1 MYHNQKNIV
10 FLCGARDFH
19 AMDWYRSA
27 QEQLP
32 REKLCIVTDLIAG
45 EGFQKLISEKDN
57 VYFLIILDKFL
68 LKRQSKIG
76 DLWRN
81 ILKLLVL
88 PIQII
93 LLKRFDK
100 KNANTIY
107 YAHSM
112 YYLWLA
118 AAANVEFVGTPQG
131 SDILVKPFRSRIF
144 HFFSKKSMKK
154 AKFITVDS
162 VKMKEKT
169 YEIARVNPKIIQN
182 GIDLKSIQLFLT
194 SKIINTSRKG
204 ILSIR
209 GLAPLYRVK
218 EALFSR
224 NRMVNKKSQSI
235 TFVYPFSEG
244 EYKDK
249 VFQYISSS
257 DIDLGRVT
265 RAKMYELI
273 FNTQLVISIPSS
285 DSSPRSVYE
294 AIFCGAAVAISY
306 HPYYDGLPDC
316 MKERIILID
325 IENENFIEESLQKA
339 KKIIAKQFIPCEV
352 TLDLFDQRRS
362 FKRILSLINE
372 YDY

>member
-1 MYHNQKNIV
+1 MNFNLV

-27 QEQLP
+27 EEILP
-32 REKLCIVTDLIAG
+32 KKNLSILTDLITG
-45 EGFQKLISEKDN
+45 EGFKKIVTEEDRIDKML
-57 VYFLIILDKFL
+57 ILDRFL
-68 LKRQSKIG
+68 FKNQSSIG

-81 ILKLLVL
+81 LIKLLVM
-88 PIQII
+88 PIQVYF
-93 LLKRFDK
+93 LKKHNK
-100 KNANTIY
+100 KNSNSIY

-118 AAANVEFVGTPQG
+118 YLANVNFIGTPQG
-131 SDILVKPFRSRIF
+131 SDILIKPFRSRIF
-144 HFFSKKSMKK
+144 QFFSKKSIKK

-169 YEIARVNPKIIQN
+169 YEISGVTPKVIQN

-194 SKIINTSRKG
+194 SKKINNSRKG

-218 EALFSR
+218 ETVFSR

-244 EYKDK
+244 EYKEK
-249 VFQYISSS
+249 VFQSISSS

-362 FKRILSLINE
+362 FKRILSLIKK